1 MKTVL
6 RTFRTSPGI
15 DKILQGLAKYEDRT
29 VSKVIQRIIDKAVI
43 DYADKTPGF
52 WETYNND
59 VDYLIFHGVSQDDI
73 NDMKGYSTT

>member
-29 VSKVIQRIIDKAVI
+29 VSKVVQRILDKAVI
-43 DYADKTPGF
+43 EYADKIPGF
-52 WETYNND
+52 WETYNN
-59 VDYLIFHGVSQDDI
+59 S
-73 NDMKGYSTT
+73 NDFLEIRYGLSKEVADEIRNPA

>member
-29 VSKVIQRIIDKAVI
+29 VSKVIQRIMDKAVI
-43 DYADKTPGF
+43 DYANKIPGF
-52 WETYNND
+52 WDSYNYSND
-59 VDYLIFHGVSQDDI
+59 FLEIRYGLSKEVADEIRNPV
-73 NDMKGYSTT
+73 